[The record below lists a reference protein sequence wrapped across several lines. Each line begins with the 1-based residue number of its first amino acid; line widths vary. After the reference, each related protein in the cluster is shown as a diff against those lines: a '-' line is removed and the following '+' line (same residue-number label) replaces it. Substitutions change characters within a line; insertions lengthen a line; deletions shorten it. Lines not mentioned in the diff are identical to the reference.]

1 MTFSHENGDE
11 LVCAF
16 TWGEHVGIEIERTNG
31 ESLFESTPL
40 LQHLC
45 CTLMGGLGR
54 FKAEAETMWKV
65 NGSGHTCFLHSIS
78 SEEISHTTHD
88 GVIESC
94 YTPDNKYDIHF
105 ENR

>member
-1 MTFSHENGDE
+1 MEKVEKVKVTFSHENGDE

-45 CTLMGGLGR
+45 CTLIGGLGLV
-54 FKAEAETMWKV
+54 KAEAEPGK
-65 NGSGHTCFLHSIS
+65 GG
-78 SEEISHTTHD
+78 
-88 GVIESC
+88 
-94 YTPDNKYDIHF
+94 K
-105 ENR
+105 